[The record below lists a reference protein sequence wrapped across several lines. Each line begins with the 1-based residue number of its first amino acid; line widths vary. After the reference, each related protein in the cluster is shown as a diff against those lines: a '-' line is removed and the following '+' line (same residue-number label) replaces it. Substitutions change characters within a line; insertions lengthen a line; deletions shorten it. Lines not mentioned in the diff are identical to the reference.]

1 METSA
6 FVEHVSSLPD
16 AELIAK
22 LDSLVSDERHACAA
36 VLAHMAEVDTRQ
48 LYHHDG
54 YPSLYQYATGR
65 LRLSHAAARHR
76 ITAARVVRR

>member
-1 METSA
+1 MEASA
-6 FVEHVSSLPD
+6 FVERVSSISD

-22 LDSLVSDERHACAA
+22 LDSLVADERNACAA

-54 YPSLYQYATGR
+54 YPSASFDGGR
-65 LRLSHAAARHR
+65 SP
-76 ITAARVVRR
+76 